1 MEPIAVRRFDSRW
14 WHVERRCPECQWT
27 GADLVTESAV
37 AHLEEQLQAARDA
50 LTGLLQAMQHSE
62 MECEVERFAHAL
74 ALDQVL
80 PEDF

>member
-1 MEPIAVRRFDSRW
+1 M
-14 WHVERRCPECQWT
+14 
-27 GADLVTESAV
+27 TESAV
-37 AHLEEQLQAARDA
+37 AHLDEQLQAARDA